1 MFRMSK
7 QIVRYN
13 GKWHVI
19 EPKEYEPERKTL
31 EIAWK
36 QIRDKM
42 EPEEAY
48 RSWYADQREKSK
60 VLYLNKKND
69 NR

>member
-1 MFRMSK
+1 MP
-7 QIVRYN
+7 QLVRHN

-19 EPKEYEPERKTL
+19 EPKEYESERQTL

-42 EPEEAY
+42 TPEEAY

-69 NR
+69 K